1 MSNEKSVSG
10 GVIAKLLA
18 QVTKF
23 DDRTWLAVGTI
34 IAAVA
39 TGGSL
44 WLSFG
49 LGLVPCELCW
59 YQRVLM
65 YPLVVVLGVATIER
79 RPLVYR
85 TALPLALGG
94 VVLAAFHSWIQ
105 YAADPL
111 SCTSG
116 EISCGIVQYRIGGL
130 TVPNLSL
137 IAFVLLSVVLSII
150 VLRSK

>member
-1 MSNEKSVSG
+1 MRH
-10 GVIAKLLA
+10 
-18 QVTKF
+18 VTTI
-23 DDRTWLAVGTI
+23 DSRRWLAVGTI

-59 YQRVLM
+59 YQRILM
-65 YPLVVVLGVATIER
+65 YPLVVILGVATIEG

-85 TALPLALGG
+85 TAFPLAVGG
-94 VVLAAFHSWIQ
+94 VLIAGYHSWIQ
-105 YAADPL
+105 YTGAPTAC
-111 SCTSG
+111 SVG
-116 EISCGIVQYRIGGL
+116 QISCGIVQYRIGGI

-137 IAFVLLSVVLSII
+137 TAFVLITAVLFVIA
-150 VLRSK
+150 RWSK